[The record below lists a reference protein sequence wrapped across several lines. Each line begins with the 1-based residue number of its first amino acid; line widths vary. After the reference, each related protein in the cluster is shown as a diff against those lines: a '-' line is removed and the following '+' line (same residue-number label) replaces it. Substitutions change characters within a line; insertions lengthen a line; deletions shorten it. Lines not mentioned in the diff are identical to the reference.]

1 MTLAGPAKSQEL
13 QRELLLAVEKRF
25 NETLVELQHLQ
36 RQYDGETSHGRRKGA
51 QRKWVEKA
59 AELLGSEQPYE
70 LR

>member
-1 MTLAGPAKSQEL
+1 M
-13 QRELLLAVEKRF
+13 
-25 NETLVELQHLQ
+25 
-36 RQYDGETSHGRRKGA
+36 QYDGETSHGRRNGA